1 MSTSGPFSAKTY
13 GIPFHELDFTY
24 ARSGGPGGQN
34 VNKTN
39 SAAILRW
46 NLASSAVFT
55 DDQKARLRA
64 KLAGKLSK
72 DGDLII
78 RSDIHRDQDQ
88 NRSECIKRLNETIAR
103 AMHVPKKRV
112 ATKPTKSS
120 QRKRVESKKLH
131 SETKSLR
138 QKIRS

>member
-1 MSTSGPFSAKTY
+1 MIIQ
-13 GIPFHELDFTY
+13 IPFHEMDFSY

-46 NLASSAVFT
+46 NLEGSVAFNE
-55 DDQKARLRA
+55 DQKERLRH
-64 KLAGKLSK
+64 KLQGKLTK
-72 DGDLII
+72 EGDLVI
-78 RSDIHRDQDQ
+78 RSDVHRDQDQ
-88 NRSECIKRLNETIAR
+88 NRSECIRRLNEILQR
-103 AMHVPKKRV
+103 ALHVPKKRV

-120 QRKRVESKKLH
+120 QRKRVETKKQR